1 MTSIQKESIV
11 CRVSGKKLQQTL
23 DLGMQPL
30 GNGFLSE
37 KEFKKEYFYPMATG
51 FCPESKMFQLLEQP
65 DPGKMFH
72 DQYAF
77 YSSSSRHMQSH
88 FKKFADAV
96 LESRYLATADPFVVE
111 LGCNDGILIQNF
123 ASRGIRHLGV
133 EPSRNVAAEA
143 QKKGVR
149 TVSDFF
155 GEELAGEIFKT
166 DGPADIFLA
175 ANVMCHIPDILG
187 VARGIHNLLKPGGL
201 LMFEDPYLG
210 AMVEKTSYDQ
220 IYDEHVFLFSAH
232 SVQTL
237 FAKVGMEL
245 VDLLP
250 QSTHGGSMRYVLA
263 NKGVMKPSPAVRQIM
278 MKETLQGLDQE
289 EGFSGFRKKVEKSKN
304 DLVVLLKD
312 LKKQG
317 KKVAG
322 YAATSK
328 STTILNYC
336 KIGPDLV
343 DYICDTTPIKQGKF
357 SPGMHIPIQPY
368 EYFQKNP
375 PDYAI
380 LFAWNHSEEIM
391 AKEKEYMAQG
401 GRWITHVPEVRVIA

>member
-1 MTSIQKESIV
+1 MTSIQKESIL

-30 GNGFLSE
+30 GNGFLSQ

-237 FAKVGMEL
+237 FRAVGMEL
-245 VDLLP
+245 VSVEP
-250 QSTHGGSMRYVLA
+250 QKTHGGSMRYTLA
-263 NKGVMKPSPAVRQIM
+263 HAGAYPLDPQVKLI
-278 MKETLQGLDQE
+278 LDQE
-289 EGFSGFRKKVEKSKN
+289 KSLGLDRVDGFSRFAKKVEKSKN
-304 DLVVLLKD
+304 DLILLLSE
-312 LKKQG
+312 LKRKG

-336 KIGPDLV
+336 QIGPELISCI
-343 DYICDTTPIKQGKF
+343 YDTTPLKHEKF
-357 SPGMHIPIQPY
+357 SPGMHIPIRPY
-368 EYFQKNP
+368 EEFVREP
-375 PDYAI
+375 PDYAF
-380 LFAWNHSEEIM
+380 LFAWNHAEEIM
-391 AKEKEYMAQG
+391 AKEQGYMANG
-401 GRWITHVPEVRVIA
+401 GKWITHVPEVRVIG

>member
-1 MTSIQKESIV
+1 M
-11 CRVSGKKLQQTL
+11 
-23 DLGMQPL
+23 
-30 GNGFLSE
+30 GNGFLTGEQFES
-37 KEFKKEYFYPMATG
+37 EYFFPMAVG
-51 FCPESKMFQLLEQP
+51 FCPESKMLQLIEQP
-65 DPGKMFH
+65 DPQKMFH
-72 DQYAF
+72 NHYAF
-77 YSSSSRHMQSH
+77 FSSTSTHMQNH
-88 FKKFADAV
+88 FRNFFNEV
-96 LESRYLATADPFVVE
+96 LKQIPKNNHDPFVVE
-111 LGCNDGILIQNF
+111 LGCNDGILLKHF
-123 ASRGIRHLGV
+123 AKEKIRHLGI
-133 EPSRNVAAEA
+133 EPSKNVARIAVSH
-143 QKKGVR
+143 GVE
-149 TVSDFF
+149 TISEFF
-155 GEELAGEIFKT
+155 GMDLARQILKKQ
-166 DGPADIFLA
+166 GPADFFLS

-278 MKETLQGLDQE
+278 MKETLQGLDRE

-391 AKEKEYMAQG
+391 AKEKEYMARG